1 MTGKRRE
8 LSDSTPLLGYPQ
20 PLQHYTPFSSSLLE
34 MAATTTTVDSAP
46 LRSVFLGVDVGT
58 GSARAGPL
66 SLSLSLSLPIYTHAE
81 TRTHAC
87 ISICVDWILCIG
99 EMGHLF
105 LTRLMCLYFM
115 LSVYYWIGTGF
126 IVFFFFF
133 PYWVLNSN
141 PSLIVFVHLCNFANH
156 KHTNALCIFLKNA
169 NSSRYTLLRWCELL
183 GNFWF
188 LKYRSVWWEREA
200 SRFF

>member
-66 SLSLSLSLPIYTHAE
+66 SLSFYIYTHAE

-87 ISICVDWILCIG
+87 LSICVDWILCILCFG

-105 LTRLMCLYFM
+105 LTRLTCLWWAF
-115 LSVYYWIGTGF
+115 IGIGF
-126 IVFFFFF
+126 IVFF
-133 PYWVLNSN
+133 S
-141 PSLIVFVHLCNFANH
+141 I
-156 KHTNALCIFLKNA
+156 
-169 NSSRYTLLRWCELL
+169 L
-183 GNFWF
+183 GSKF
-188 LKYRSVWWEREA
+188 
-200 SRFF
+200 

>member
-66 SLSLSLSLPIYTHAE
+66 SLSLPIYTHAE

-87 ISICVDWILCIG
+87 ISICVD
-99 EMGHLF
+99 
-105 LTRLMCLYFM
+105 
-115 LSVYYWIGTGF
+115 
-126 IVFFFFF
+126 
-133 PYWVLNSN
+133 
-141 PSLIVFVHLCNFANH
+141 
-156 KHTNALCIFLKNA
+156 
-169 NSSRYTLLRWCELL
+169 
-183 GNFWF
+183 
-188 LKYRSVWWEREA
+188 
-200 SRFF
+200 

>member
-66 SLSLSLSLPIYTHAE
+66 SLSLSLSLSLPIYTHAE

-87 ISICVDWILCIG
+87 ISICVD
-99 EMGHLF
+99 
-105 LTRLMCLYFM
+105 
-115 LSVYYWIGTGF
+115 
-126 IVFFFFF
+126 
-133 PYWVLNSN
+133 
-141 PSLIVFVHLCNFANH
+141 
-156 KHTNALCIFLKNA
+156 
-169 NSSRYTLLRWCELL
+169 
-183 GNFWF
+183 
-188 LKYRSVWWEREA
+188 
-200 SRFF
+200 

>member
-66 SLSLSLSLPIYTHAE
+66 SLSFYIYIHTQRHA
-81 TRTHAC
+81 HMH
-87 ISICVDWILCIG
+87 V
-99 EMGHLF
+99 
-105 LTRLMCLYFM
+105 Y
-115 LSVYYWIGTGF
+115 LSVLIEF
-126 IVFFFFF
+126 CVFCVLVK
-133 PYWVLNSN
+133 WV
-141 PSLIVFVHLCNFANH
+141 ICF
-156 KHTNALCIFLKNA
+156 
-169 NSSRYTLLRWCELL
+169 
-183 GNFWF
+183 
-188 LKYRSVWWEREA
+188 
-200 SRFF
+200 

>member
-66 SLSLSLSLPIYTHAE
+66 SLSLSLSLFLYIHTQRHA
-81 TRTHAC
+81 HMH
-87 ISICVDWILCIG
+87 V
-99 EMGHLF
+99 
-105 LTRLMCLYFM
+105 Y
-115 LSVYYWIGTGF
+115 LSVLIEF
-126 IVFFFFF
+126 CVFCVLVK
-133 PYWVLNSN
+133 WV
-141 PSLIVFVHLCNFANH
+141 ICF
-156 KHTNALCIFLKNA
+156 
-169 NSSRYTLLRWCELL
+169 
-183 GNFWF
+183 
-188 LKYRSVWWEREA
+188 
-200 SRFF
+200 